1 MAPSCSITTE
11 EILRSDVTDKM
22 RLLDVTIQQAN
33 KLTHNLTRVC
43 VCGDSTRKLS
53 QTSRLDTEH
62 AIHAWTQNV
71 YAVRDILRVTS
82 L

>member
-1 MAPSCSITTE
+1 MSPSCSITTE

-22 RLLDVTIQQAN
+22 HLHDVTIQQAN
-33 KLTHNLTRVC
+33 KLTHNLTC

-53 QTSRLDTEH
+53 QTARLDTEH

-71 YAVRDILRVTS
+71 FAVRDILRVTS